1 MGFIGGTSDRPAP
14 ISDKEVDAIMNRLQQ
29 VGDKPRPKTLFEPGE
44 MVRVNDGPF
53 ADFNGVVEEV
63 DYEKSRLK
71 VSVSI
76 FGRATPVELDFA
88 QVEKSLSSDQK
99 SDDLI
104 VAQGARLEYN
114 FAPFCF
120 YGFRPVKRILFTG
133 SLSEALLP
141 NQRILEWLR
150 KYKPTSSCR
159 LQQVWRTQ
167 VHQLVQL
174 WVSRV

>member
-76 FGRATPVELDFA
+76 FGRATPVELDFSQLRKRKA
-88 QVEKSLSSDQK
+88 AIKKQRSNRCIGRKIDIQFR
-99 SDDLI
+99 
-104 VAQGARLEYN
+104 A
-114 FAPFCF
+114 FCF
-120 YGFRPVKRILFTG
+120 YGPYAHKAIFITG
-133 SLSEALLP
+133 SFFEAILP
-141 NQRILEWLR
+141 NSRNLEWLR
-150 KYKPTSSCR
+150 KYKPMSSCR
-159 LQQVWRTQ
+159 LQLVWRTR
-167 VHQLVQL
+167 VRRLVQH